1 MRITGICFTKAG
13 MELAEK
19 IKNLLPLFRKE
30 KELTSQWYYKGK
42 YFSEREQT
50 DFSTVCCPVREWA
63 ADRFRDS
70 DGIIFIGAAGIA
82 VRAIAPYVQ
91 DKRKDPAVIVLDE
104 KGKFCI
110 PLLSGHIGG
119 ANELAEWLAG
129 EIGSIPVITT
139 ATDVNGRFAV
149 DVYAKKNDMV
159 ISNMTYA
166 KEISAALLSGEQ
178 VGFYTNFPVKGELPE
193 GISWTHEA
201 DLGIY
206 ISPSYHSAYF
216 DHTLW
221 LIPRCLTIGIGCRK
235 GVSARQIEKLVEDTL
250 RDYSL
255 YPEAILQVATIDLKK
270 DEPGLM
276 EFCRSRDLPLQIY
289 TAEELK
295 AVPGCFSSSGF
306 VADITGVDNVCE
318 RSAVLAGGENLIIKK
333 VSGDGV
339 TCAVTLRNRSVEF

>member
-1 MRITGICFTKAG
+1 MKITGICFTRAG
-13 MELAEK
+13 MELAGK
-19 IKNLLPLFRKE
+19 IKELLLQIPVE
-30 KELTSQWYYKGK
+30 KEIVTQWFYKGK
-42 YFSEREQT
+42 YFPEQKET
-50 DFSTVCCPVREWA
+50 GFEMITGSMRDWA
-63 ADRFRDS
+63 SDRFRDS
-70 DGIIFIGAAGIA
+70 DGIIFIGATGIA
-82 VRAIAPYVQ
+82 VRTIAPYVR
-91 DKRKDPAVIVLDE
+91 DKRKDPAVLVLDE

-119 ANELAEWLAG
+119 ANELAEWLASK
-129 EIGSIPVITT
+129 IGSVPVITT

-166 KEISAALLSGEQ
+166 KEVSAALLSGEQ
-178 VGFYTNFPVKGELPE
+178 VGFHTNFPVKGELPE
-193 GISWTHEA
+193 GIVWSGEA

-270 DEPGLM
+270 DEPGLV
-276 EFCRSRDLPLQIY
+276 EFCRSRELPLRTF
-289 TAEELK
+289 TAGELK
-295 AVPGCFSSSGF
+295 AVPGNFSSSGF

-318 RSAVLAGGENLIIKK
+318 RSAVLAGGGKLIIKK

-339 TCAVTLRNRSVEF
+339 TCAVTLQNRSVEF